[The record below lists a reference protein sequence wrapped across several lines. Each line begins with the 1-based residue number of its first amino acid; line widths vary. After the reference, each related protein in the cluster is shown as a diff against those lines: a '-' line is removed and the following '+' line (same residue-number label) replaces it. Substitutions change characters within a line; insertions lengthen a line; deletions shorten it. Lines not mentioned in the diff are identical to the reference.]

1 MKRNENT
8 DTGEVSFHF
17 NSDEWKK
24 LKIGGIAAA
33 IILTLCF
40 TSFIDQQ
47 GEFERLS
54 NEKQKLEAERDQ
66 LYLKYESLKGLDDIA
81 ESREYLERIARDYL
95 GMAMPGDQIFV
106 VD

>member
-1 MKRNENT
+1 MRQSYTEKRKLE
-8 DTGEVSFHF
+8 GRRSSLSFF
-17 NSDEWKK
+17 ARFF
-24 LKIGGIAAA
+24 LGIAAA

-47 GEFERLS
+47 GEFERLAS
-54 NEKQKLEAERDQ
+54 EKQKLEAERDQ

-81 ESREYLERIARDYL
+81 ESKEYIERIARDYL
-95 GMAMPGDQIFV
+95 GMAMPGDLIFV